1 MNRLVWIREHRLA
14 FFATTAFGAC
24 IGVILG
30 LRRIDPAVNQNL
42 YWLWLGIWVVSG
54 ALFAGIGAYIRQ
66 MLRRSSNSG
75 VEKEQCSAEEKQK
88 N

>member
-1 MNRLVWIREHRLA
+1 MA

-42 YWLWLGIWVVSG
+42 YWLWLGIWVGLG

-66 MLRRSSNSG
+66 VLRRSSHSG
-75 VEKEQCSAEEKQK
+75 VEEEQCSAEEKQK